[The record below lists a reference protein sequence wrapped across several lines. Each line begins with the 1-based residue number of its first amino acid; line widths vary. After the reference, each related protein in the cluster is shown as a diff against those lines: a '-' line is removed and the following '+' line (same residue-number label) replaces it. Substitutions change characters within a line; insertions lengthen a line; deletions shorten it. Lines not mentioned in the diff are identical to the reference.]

1 MRVSLG
7 WIKRILG
14 RQDLGLS
21 VADLQAKLTLH
32 LAEFEADVERSGPNL
47 DGVVVGK
54 VLTCVQHPGADR
66 LRCTTVDI
74 GTGTPVPVV
83 CGAPNVAAGQT
94 VAVAT
99 IGTKLTMPDKDGKP
113 TQITIKASK
122 LRGEPSEGMIC
133 AEDELGLGTS
143 HDGIMVLKDDLPAG
157 MPLGDAL
164 GIGDTVLL
172 IENHAI
178 THRPDLW
185 GQWGW
190 AREVAAIL
198 GLPPPAVP
206 ATAWQ
211 PQGSGWSVQLT
222 SEGCTTYCGA
232 VVEGV
237 SNVASPKW
245 MQDLLNGMGVRPLGL
260 LVDVTNFV
268 MLELGEPMHAFDRRE
283 IAGSTLIVRDAADGE
298 AFTTLDG
305 KAHKLTGADIVIADD
320 QRALALAG
328 IMGGQGSMV
337 RDDTSTI
344 VLEAAT
350 FLPARI
356 RRTRQ
361 RVGIATDSS
370 ARFEKGLYPELTAAA
385 ITRAIQLLTEL
396 CPNAKVT
403 HRFSAGVLSAGDK
416 RVTLPPGEL
425 TRLTSLTLSGDQQRE
440 LLARLGFQTT
450 GNDVAIPWW
459 RRKDVGSAADLVE
472 EIARLHGYHHIRPAI
487 PRLPAAAPA
496 VNVLRQLEHRARST
510 MSALG
515 WDEVSCYGFT
525 SEKWIQALGLQQPFI
540 RLSHPLSSEQT
551 VLRPSLLPN
560 LLQAVALNQKH
571 SEDAVCIYEIG
582 KRYWQ
587 GVGIGNLDETPNES
601 VVIAGVYSHKD
612 EKTPFFNTRDTALAL
627 IRGLGYDIKSLPP
640 HKGQL
645 APWLTSG
652 RTTTLHVVHQ
662 TMNNWI
668 AYNAHGVCTE
678 IPRELREIAGCQNRV
693 GYFEIYFS
701 ELVGGRKL
709 GLGAPRPISHRA
721 PSRFPLVERQFTFDC
736 PEELPYGDLELPM
749 RQAAGDLF
757 AGAALDSIYRGDQ
770 LSAGRKAVSL
780 RIFLQAQDRTLEE
793 KELVNL
799 HQRIITS
806 VEKRTPAKLKV

>member
-14 RQDLGLS
+14 QADLGVS

-66 LRCTTVDI
+66 LRLTTVDI
-74 GTGTPVPVV
+74 GGPAPVPVV
-83 CGAPNVAAGQT
+83 CGAPNVAVGQT

-99 IGTKLTMPDKDGKP
+99 IGTKLTMPPKPEDTEGKP
-113 TQITIKASK
+113 TVITIKASK

-143 HDGIMVLKDDLPAG
+143 HDGIMVLKDDLKAG
-157 MPLGDAL
+157 TALSDAL

-206 ATAWQ
+206 DSAWQ
-211 PQGSGWSVQLT
+211 AQGNEWSVDLR

-232 VVEGV
+232 VVDGV
-237 SNVASPKW
+237 SNTPSPKW

-283 IAGSTLIVRDAADGE
+283 IAGNRLVVRDAADSE

-305 KAHKLTGADIVIADD
+305 KAHQLTTADVVIADD
-320 QRALALAG
+320 KRPLALAG

-337 RDDTSTI
+337 QGDTRTI

-350 FLPARI
+350 FLPTRI

-370 ARFEKGLYPELTAAA
+370 ARFEKGLYPELAPAA
-385 ITRAIQLLTEL
+385 IARAIVLLKEL
-396 CPNAKVT
+396 CPSATVT
-403 HRFSAGVLSAGDK
+403 HRFSAGTLSAPAK
-416 RVTLPPGEL
+416 QVTLPPGDL

-440 LLARLGFQTT
+440 LLGRLGFSANGDQVT
-450 GNDVAIPWW
+450 IPWW

-472 EIARLHGYHHIRPAI
+472 EIARLHGYHHVQPQT
-487 PRLPAAAPA
+487 PRLPAAAPT
-496 VNVLRQLEHRARST
+496 VNVLRQAEHRTRRVL
-510 MSALG
+510 SASG
-515 WDEVSCYGFT
+515 WDEVATYAFT
-525 SEKWIQALGLQQPFI
+525 SEAWAEALGWSDGLI
-540 RLSHPLSSEQT
+540 RLAHPLSSEQT
-551 VLRPSLLPN
+551 VMRQSLLPT
-560 LLQAVALNQKH
+560 LLEALARNRKH
-571 SEDAVCIYEIG
+571 LATAALYEVG
-582 KRYWQ
+582 KRYGTNCGRGEAAHERVVVT
-587 GVGIGNLDETPNES
+587 GVCAVEGEDS
-601 VVIAGVYSHKD
+601 
-612 EKTPFFNTRDTALAL
+612 PFFAARDAALAL
-627 IRGLGYDIKSLPP
+627 LRGLGYQPRFVARKDADAEVS
-640 HKGQL
+640 
-645 APWLTSG
+645 AG
-652 RTTTLHVVHQ
+652 RAVDLFINKLHV
-662 TMNNWI
+662 
-668 AYNAHGVCTE
+668 GVAGE
-678 IPRELREIAGCQNRV
+678 VPKALRERAACPGNVGMFRIELEQLIAA
-693 GYFEIYFS
+693 
-701 ELVGGRKL
+701 
-709 GLGAPRPISHRA
+709 LGAAKPVPHQA

-749 RQAAGDLF
+749 RQAAGELF

-770 LSAGRKAVSL
+770 LAAGRKAVSL

-793 KELVNL
+793 KDLQNV
-799 HQRIITS
+799 HGRIITS

>member
-14 RQDLGLS
+14 RPDLGVS

-74 GTGTPVPVV
+74 GAAAAVPVV
-83 CGAPNVAAGQT
+83 CGAPNVAVGQT

-99 IGTKLTMPDKDGKP
+99 IGTKLTMLDKEGKP
-113 TQITIKASK
+113 AVITIKASK

-143 HDGIMVLKDDLPAG
+143 HDGIMVLKDELKAG
-157 MPLGDAL
+157 TALSDAL

-206 ATAWQ
+206 DTSWQ
-211 PQGSGWSVQLT
+211 AQGSDWSVELK
-222 SEGCTTYCGA
+222 SDGCTTYCGA
-232 VVEGV
+232 VVDGV
-237 SNVASPKW
+237 TNTPSPKW
-245 MQDLLNGMGVRPLGL
+245 MQDLLNGMNVRPLGL

-283 IAGSTLIVRDAADGE
+283 IAGNRLVVRDAADGE

-305 KAHKLTGADIVIADD
+305 KAHKLTTADVVIADD
-320 QRALALAG
+320 KRALALAG

-337 RDDTSTI
+337 RDDTRTI

-356 RRTRQ
+356 RRSRQ

-370 ARFEKGLYPELTAAA
+370 ARFEKGLYPELAPAA
-385 ITRAIQLLTEL
+385 IARAIVLLKEL
-396 CPNAKVT
+396 CPTATVT
-403 HRFSAGVLSAGDK
+403 HRFSAGVLSAPAK
-416 RVTLPPGEL
+416 QVTLPAGDL

-440 LLARLGFQTT
+440 LLGRLGFSASGDQVT
-450 GNDVAIPWW
+450 IPWW
-459 RRKDVGSAADLVE
+459 RRKDVGAAADLVE
-472 EIARLHGYHHIRPAI
+472 EIARLHGYHHVQAQT
-487 PRLPAAAPA
+487 PRLPAAAPT
-496 VNVLRQLEHRARST
+496 VNVLRQAEHRARRVL
-510 MSALG
+510 SASG
-515 WDEVSCYGFT
+515 WDEVATYAFT
-525 SEKWIQALGLQQPFI
+525 SEAWAEALGWSDGLI
-540 RLSHPLSSEQT
+540 RLAHPLSSEQT
-551 VLRPSLLPN
+551 VMRQSLLPT
-560 LLQAVALNQKH
+560 LLEALARNRKH
-571 SEDAVCIYEIG
+571 VGAAALYEVG
-582 KRYWQ
+582 KRYGTNCGRGDAAHERVVVT
-587 GVGIGNLDETPNES
+587 GVCAITGEDS
-601 VVIAGVYSHKD
+601 
-612 EKTPFFNTRDTALAL
+612 PFFAARDAALAL
-627 IRGLGYDIKSLPP
+627 LRGLGYQPRFVARKDADAEMSDGRAVDLFINKLHVGVAGEVPKSLRERAACP
-640 HKGQL
+640 GNVGMFRIELEQL
-645 APWLTSG
+645 VA
-652 RTTTLHVVHQ
+652 
-662 TMNNWI
+662 
-668 AYNAHGVCTE
+668 A
-678 IPRELREIAGCQNRV
+678 
-693 GYFEIYFS
+693 
-701 ELVGGRKL
+701 
-709 GLGAPRPISHRA
+709 LGAAKPVPHQA
-721 PSRFPLVERQFTFDC
+721 PSRFQLVERQFTFDC

-757 AGAALDSIYRGDQ
+757 AGAALDSIYRGDKIP
-770 LSAGRKAVSL
+770 AGRKAVSL

-793 KELVNL
+793 KDLQNV
-799 HQRIITS
+799 HSRIITS

>member
-14 RQDLGLS
+14 QSDLGVS

-74 GTGTPVPVV
+74 GAAAPVPVV
-83 CGAPNVAAGQT
+83 CGAPNVAVGQT

-143 HDGIMVLKDDLPAG
+143 HDGIMVLKEELKAG
-157 MPLGDAL
+157 TALSDAL

-206 ATAWQ
+206 DTSWSA
-211 PQGSGWSVQLT
+211 QGSDWSVELK

-232 VVEGV
+232 VVDGV
-237 SNVASPKW
+237 TNTPSPKW

-283 IAGSTLIVRDAADGE
+283 IAGQQLIVRDAADGE
-298 AFTTLDG
+298 GFTTLDS
-305 KAHKLTGADIVIADD
+305 KAHKLTTADVVIADD
-320 QRALALAG
+320 KRALALAG

-337 RDDTSTI
+337 RDDTRTI

-356 RRTRQ
+356 RRSRQ

-370 ARFEKGLYPELTAAA
+370 ARFEKGLYPELAPAA
-385 ITRAIQLLTEL
+385 IARAIALLKEL
-396 CPNAKVT
+396 CPTATVT

-416 RVTLPPGEL
+416 QVALPPGDL

-440 LLARLGFQTT
+440 LLGRLGFSANGDQ
-450 GNDVAIPWW
+450 VAIPWW
-459 RRKDVGSAADLVE
+459 RRKDVGAAADLVE
-472 EIARLHGYHHIRPAI
+472 EIARLHGYHHVQAQT
-487 PRLPAAAPA
+487 PRLPAAAPT
-496 VNVLRQLEHRARST
+496 VNVLRQAEHRARRVL
-510 MSALG
+510 SASG
-515 WDEVSCYGFT
+515 WDEVATYAFT
-525 SEKWIQALGLQQPFI
+525 SEAWAEALGWNDGLI
-540 RLSHPLSSEQT
+540 RLAHPLSSEQT
-551 VLRPSLLPN
+551 VMRQSLLPT
-560 LLQAVALNQKH
+560 LLEALARNRKH
-571 SEDAVCIYEIG
+571 VETAALYEVG
-582 KRYWQ
+582 KRYGSNCGRGDAAHERVVVT
-587 GVGIGNLDETPNES
+587 GVCAVAGEES
-601 VVIAGVYSHKD
+601 
-612 EKTPFFNTRDTALAL
+612 PFFAARDAALVL
-627 IRGLGYDIKSLPP
+627 LRGLGYQPRFVARKDADTEVS
-640 HKGQL
+640 
-645 APWLTSG
+645 AG
-652 RTTTLHVVHQ
+652 RAVDLFINKLHV
-662 TMNNWI
+662 
-668 AYNAHGVCTE
+668 GVAGE
-678 IPRELREIAGCQNRV
+678 VPKALRERAACPGNVAMFRIELEQLIAA
-693 GYFEIYFS
+693 
-701 ELVGGRKL
+701 
-709 GLGAPRPISHRA
+709 LGAAKPVPHQA

-749 RQAAGDLF
+749 RQAAGELF
-757 AGAALDSIYRGDQ
+757 AGAVLDSIYRGEQ
-770 LSAGRKAVSL
+770 LGAGRKAVSL

-793 KELVNL
+793 KDLQNV
-799 HQRIITS
+799 HGRIITS